1 MGASL
6 AQPTSMGG
14 GRYTDLQ
21 RLGGG
26 AMGAVFLAMDQQRH
40 ERVAIKV
47 PAASRHWRAE
57 YEKRVLKE
65 IGILSALQH
74 PNIIT
79 IQDWGQDP
87 TYGPYIVMEYIEGGS
102 VLQLMARNP
111 GNRLEPYEALRIA
124 ATVAEALAYA
134 HSRQPPIIHRDIKPD
149 NILMR
154 RSDGQIKVSDFGLAA
169 VLTGRRAMTQWGTP
183 DYIAPEQALG
193 KGADGRSDM
202 YSLAATLYHMLTG
215 IRPPSLGQPL
225 PMRPSAAIAPGV
237 LHSDQMR
244 RIDFLI
250 ITLMAYD
257 PNNRRPAPDRRAW
270 RASEVAEELHAIA
283 ERRPAQVYPAPGDS
297 AIFPSL
303 MTGILPPAGVAPR
316 PPAQAPRPQAPQQPF
331 APTPQQT
338 PPFQPQPAPPQP
350 PAFQPQQASAFQPPP
365 VQPPQQAR
373 PLPMP
378 MPQPMPQ
385 AQPLPFQ
392 PPMPPQPP
400 PFQPPP
406 AQPPRPQAPPQ
417 GWPLPQPQPIQP
429 QAQPLPQPQTPHAP
443 PNPAPTQRPL
453 QAEQVILF
461 QPPRAA
467 PPPAQ
472 AFRPSNML
480 PPPGPQTPAAQPA
493 PRPSGGIQPPPPQEP
508 HSGMPPA
515 SAKSDKQQSGISAT
529 EKELI
534 AGLLV
539 GGAGAASLF
548 LVTTHLSAPLM
559 FLDALFNGLVSGL
572 VLWGIGLIVGLASP
586 RGRRGRMPWLALLV
600 TLLVLAIAVPIAQA
614 VAANQGLFSETT
626 TFLALLLAWPFLF
639 VGAVG
644 TCLAMKM
651 IGR

>member
-1 MGASL
+1 
-6 AQPTSMGG
+6 MGG

-26 AMGAVFLAMDQQRH
+26 AMGAVFLATDQQRH

-74 PNIIT
+74 PNIIA
-79 IQDWGQDP
+79 IQDWGQDQH
-87 TYGPYIVMEYIEGGS
+87 YGPYIVMEYIEGGS
-102 VLQLMARNP
+102 ILQLMAHNP
-111 GNRLEPYEALRIA
+111 GSRLDPREALRIA

-215 IRPPSLGQPL
+215 VRPPSLGMPL
-225 PMRPSAAIAPGV
+225 PMRPSAGVVPGV

-257 PNNRRPAPDRRAW
+257 PNNRRPAPERKAW

-283 ERRPAQVYPAPGDS
+283 ERRPALVYPSPEDS

-316 PPAQAPRPQAPQQPF
+316 PQAPSAAPQQPR
-331 APTPQQT
+331 APLPPQ
-338 PPFQPQPAPPQP
+338 QP
-350 PAFQPQQASAFQPPP
+350 PAFQPPP
-365 VQPPQQAR
+365 QAR

-378 MPQPMPQ
+378 TPQPMPQ
-385 AQPLPFQ
+385 AQPQPIQ
-392 PPMPPQPP
+392 QPMPRPPMPPQAPAFQPPPMPPQAQP

-406 AQPPRPQAPPQ
+406 AQPMPP
-417 GWPLPQPQPIQP
+417 PFQP
-429 QAQPLPQPQTPHAP
+429 QAQPMPQGQPQRPPQPK
-443 PNPAPTQRPL
+443 PAPAQRPL

-461 QPPRAA
+461 QPPIAA

-480 PPPGPQTPAAQPA
+480 PTPGLQAPAATPA
-493 PRPSGGIQPPPPQEP
+493 PRPSAGVQPPPAQGPQSAATPASVKSDEQ
-508 HSGMPPA
+508 HSGV
-515 SAKSDKQQSGISAT
+515 STT

-548 LVTTHLSAPLM
+548 LVATLLPSPVR
-559 FLDALFNGLVSGL
+559 FLDFLFNALVFGLI
-572 VLWGIGLIVGLASP
+572 LWGTGLIVGLASP

-600 TLLVLAIAVPIAQA
+600 AILTVAIAFPIAQA
-614 VAANQGLFSETT
+614 VAEHQGLFKETT

-639 VGAVG
+639 LGAVG
-644 TCLAMKM
+644 TWLAMKLA
-651 IGR
+651 GKS